1 MRKLHKVEAGQMMNT
16 RWIMLGV
23 LVVFCGCGKGTGPQ
37 PAMTPPV
44 ETVEATPER
53 TIEITTKVMD
63 YQGIQMLVDSYR
75 GKVVVVDYWST
86 DCPPCIKE
94 LPGLVEVHNEFS
106 GNDVKCIT
114 VSLDYIG
121 LADEG
126 PETYKDK
133 VMPFLLHVG
142 ATFDNIIAAD
152 DSETMLKKLEL
163 AAPPAVMVYGRDGKL
178 AKRFDNEKAASEEE
192 GFTYAKDIKP
202 LVAELVKAKP

>member
-1 MRKLHKVEAGQMMNT
+1 MRKLHKVEAGEIMNT
-16 RWIMLGV
+16 RWLVLGL
-23 LVVFCGCGKGTGPQ
+23 LVALCGCGKGSGPQ

-44 ETVEATPER
+44 ETVEVSSEGTD
-53 TIEITTKVMD
+53 EIAVKVMD
-63 YQGIQMLVDSYR
+63 YQGIQMLIESYR

-94 LPGLVEVHNEFS
+94 LPGLVDVHNEYPD
-106 GNDVKCIT
+106 DVKCIT

-126 PETYKDK
+126 PETYTSK
-133 VMPFLLHVG
+133 VMPFLQVVG

-178 AKRFDNEKAASEEE
+178 AKRFDNEEAASEEE
-192 GFTYAKDIKP
+192 GFTYIDDVSP
-202 LVAELVKAKP
+202 LVDELVKAKP